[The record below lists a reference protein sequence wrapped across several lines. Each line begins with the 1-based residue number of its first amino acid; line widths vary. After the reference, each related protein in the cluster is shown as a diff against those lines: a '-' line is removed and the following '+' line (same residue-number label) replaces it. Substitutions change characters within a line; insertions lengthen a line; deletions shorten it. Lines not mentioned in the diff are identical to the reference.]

1 MLLRKLG
8 FSCRALSYRSL
19 RLLTTQASIL
29 VEEMVETRRTP
40 RMPTDV
46 VSLNQAIANLRRH
59 HSNTTASTPVSS
71 KHAAVLIPL
80 FESEGEIHVILTQ
93 RSSKLRKHAGE
104 VCFPGGKQEDGDAND
119 VATALREA
127 HEELGI
133 DPGCVNVIVSMPPVL
148 SKHLLSVTPVI
159 ATVPSDL
166 RFIPS
171 PSEVDHVF
179 SAPLSMFLEAGPG
192 YSHRDVQWEGLPY
205 RLHYWEYRYKDQN
218 FLIWGL
224 TAGILVVAA
233 EQALG
238 RSAAFPVH
246 PPGAM
251 PYTALAFESGKLV
264 FRGGG
269 GGGSSTSANSAGDN
283 REGTSAAVPG
293 AFVTEAEMVAAV
305 GEDEDDIEEEAG
317 DNAT

>member
-1 MLLRKLG
+1 
-8 FSCRALSYRSL
+8 
-19 RLLTTQASIL
+19 
-29 VEEMVETRRTP
+29 MVETRRTP
-40 RMPTDV
+40 RTATDI
-46 VSLNQAIANLRRH
+46 SLTEAIANLRRH
-59 HSNTTASTPVSS
+59 HSNTPAPTPVSS

-80 FESEGEIHVILTQ
+80 FESKDGEIHVILTQ

-104 VCFPGGKQEDGDAND
+104 VCFPGGKREDADADD

-127 HEELGI
+127 QEELGI

-159 ATVPSDL
+159 ATVPADL
-166 RFIPS
+166 RFEPS
-171 PSEVDHVF
+171 PLEVEQVF
-179 SAPLSMFLEAGPG
+179 SAPLAMFLEAGPG
-192 YSHRDVQWEGLPY
+192 YSHRDVEWETSNGKPLPY
-205 RLHYWEYRYKDQN
+205 RLHYWDYQYKNQN

-238 RSAAFPVH
+238 RAAAFPLN

-251 PYTALAFESGKLV
+251 PYTALAFESGQLV

-269 GGGSSTSANSAGDN
+269 GSGSGFSGSSGGGGAAT
-283 REGTSAAVPG
+283 AAVPG
-293 AFVTEAEMVAAV
+293 AMVTQAEMVAAV
-305 GEDEDDIEEEAG
+305 GDVDEEEEDVG
-317 DNAT
+317 DA